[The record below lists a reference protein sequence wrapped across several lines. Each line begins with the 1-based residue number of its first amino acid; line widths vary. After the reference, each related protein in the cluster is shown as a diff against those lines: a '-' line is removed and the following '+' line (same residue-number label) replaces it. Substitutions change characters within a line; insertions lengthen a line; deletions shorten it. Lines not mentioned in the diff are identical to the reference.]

1 MLRKY
6 RFRTL
11 AAVVA
16 ALLSVSP
23 ELDLTVSPSSE
34 GTAVAQPPQGGGRE
48 GRQGRQGGG
57 GNWNRQ
63 GGNRQ
68 GGGNWNRQ
76 GGPGGNR
83 QGGPGGRFSPE
94 QMIQSMTPERFER
107 LRNNPGFASRMKE
120 MVGADRWAQWERGDF
135 SAGATAAQA
144 AAQAAAAEAGEL
156 VEMAEMTDEEKAAAE
171 ATLNAG
177 TVPKFNA
184 DGEKRYSPE
193 TENEYYS
200 QSMARRDDALVPTA
214 PLALRFYGRFLIGKY
229 DADSNGTLERAEWED
244 KLKGAQAIDLNGDW
258 TLTDQEV
265 LFYLARYASGRTIHN
280 PAPKRPTF
288 VANRVVL
295 DEDKETRIRP
305 ASAPMRRETAD
316 AAAATDKENDNALAE
331 MSDEEVIAMFVE
343 ENKALEDVEDKELLG
358 VLLAEIDSA
367 TRREYAAPP
376 EALKNVPVWFLARD
390 VDGDGQLTL
399 REFAPTLSTPAV
411 AYFGKL
417 DKNGDGLVVP
427 DEVR

>member
-1 MLRKY
+1 
-6 RFRTL
+6 
-11 AAVVA
+11 
-16 ALLSVSP
+16 
-23 ELDLTVSPSSE
+23 
-34 GTAVAQPPQGGGRE
+34 
-48 GRQGRQGGG
+48 
-57 GNWNRQ
+57 
-63 GGNRQ
+63 
-68 GGGNWNRQ
+68 
-76 GGPGGNR
+76 
-83 QGGPGGRFSPE
+83 
-94 QMIQSMTPERFER
+94 MIQSMTAERFER
-107 LRNNPGFASRMKE
+107 LRGNPGFASRMKE

-193 TENEYYS
+193 SENEYYS

-229 DADSNGTLERAEWED
+229 DANANGSLERAEWED
-244 KLKGAQAIDLNGDW
+244 KLQGAQALDLNGDW

-265 LFYLARYASGRTIHN
+265 LFYLARYAAGRTIHN
-280 PAPKRPTF
+280 PAPKRPTY

-316 AAAATDKENDNALAE
+316 AAAATDKQNANALAE

-343 ENKALEDVEDKELLG
+343 ENKALEDVEDQELLG
-358 VLLAEIDSA
+358 VLLTEIDSA

-390 VDGDGQLTL
+390 VNGDGQLTL

>member
-23 ELDLTVSPSSE
+23 EPDFSVSTFSD
-34 GTAVAQPPQGGGRE
+34 GVAVAQPPQGGGRE
-48 GRQGRQGGG
+48 GRQR
-57 GNWNRQ
+57 
-63 GGNRQ
+63 RQ

-76 GGPGGNR
+76 GGNR

-94 QMIQSMTPERFER
+94 QMIANMTPEQFER
-107 LRNNPGFASRMKE
+107 LRNSRFAENAKN

-135 SAGATAAQA
+135 SAGETAAQA
-144 AAQAAAAEAGEL
+144 AEKAAAAASGEL

-184 DGEKRYSPE
+184 DGEKHYSPE
-193 TENEYYS
+193 SENEYYS
-200 QSMARRDDALVPTA
+200 QAIARRDDALVPAA
-214 PLALRFYGRFLIGKY
+214 PLALRFYGRFLIKKY
-229 DADSNGTLERAEWED
+229 DANSNGTLEREEWED
-244 KLKGAQAIDLNGDW
+244 KIVGAQAVDLNGDW
-258 TLTDQEV
+258 TLTDQEL

-280 PAPKRPTF
+280 PAPKRPTY

-316 AAAATDKENDNALAE
+316 AAAATDKENANALAE
-331 MSDEEVIAMFVE
+331 MSDEEALAMFVE
-343 ENKALEDVEDKELLG
+343 ENKALEDIEDQELLG
-358 VLLAEIDSA
+358 VLLTEIDSS

-390 VDGDGQLTL
+390 VNGDGQLTL

-417 DKNGDGLVVP
+417 DKNGDGFVVP

>member
-23 ELDLTVSPSSE
+23 ELDFLVSSSPFD
-34 GTAVAQPPQGGGRE
+34 GAAVVAQPPQGGGRE
-48 GRQGRQGGG
+48 GRQGRPSGGNWNRQGGSRQGGG

-68 GGGNWNRQ
+68 GGRN
-76 GGPGGNR
+76 P
-83 QGGPGGRFSPE
+83 FSPE
-94 QMIQSMTPERFER
+94 QMIQSMTAERFER
-107 LRNNPGFASRMKE
+107 MRNNPAFAERMKD

-135 SAGATAAQA
+135 SAGETAAQA
-144 AAQAAAAEAGEL
+144 AEKAAAAAAGEL

-177 TVPKFNA
+177 TVPNFNA

-193 TENEYYS
+193 SENEYYS
-200 QSMARRDDALVPTA
+200 QAMARRDDALVPAA

-229 DADSNGTLERAEWED
+229 DANATGTLERAEWED
-244 KLKGAQAIDLNGDW
+244 KLSGAHAIDLNGDW
-258 TLTDQEV
+258 ALTDQEL

-280 PAPKRPTF
+280 PAPKRPTY

-295 DEDKETRIRP
+295 EENKEARIRP
-305 ASAPMRRETAD
+305 ASAPLRRETASD
-316 AAAATDKENDNALAE
+316 AAKTDKENANALAE
-331 MSDEEVIAMFVE
+331 MSDEEVVAMFVE
-343 ENKALEDVEDKELLG
+343 ENKALEDIEDEELLG
-358 VLLAEIDSA
+358 VLLSEIDSA

-376 EALKNVPVWFLARD
+376 AALKNVPVWFLARD
-390 VDGDGQLTL
+390 VNGDGQLTL

-411 AYFGKL
+411 AYFGRL
-417 DKNGDGLVVP
+417 DKNGDGFVVP
-427 DEVR
+427 DEAR

>member
-34 GTAVAQPPQGGGRE
+34 GIAVAQPPQGGGRE
-48 GRQGRQGGG
+48 GRGG
-57 GNWNRQ
+57 
-63 GGNRQ
+63 RQ

-76 GGPGGNR
+76 GGGNR
-83 QGGPGGRFSPE
+83 QGGERPSGGNWNRQGGGNRRFSPE
-94 QMIQSMTPERFER
+94 QMIANMTPEQFER
-107 LRNNPGFASRMKE
+107 LRNSRFAENAKN

-156 VEMAEMTDEEKAAAE
+156 TEMAEMTEEEKAAAE

-184 DGEKRYSPE
+184 DGEKRYSPDS
-193 TENEYYS
+193 ENEYYS
-200 QSMARRDDALVPTA
+200 QAMARRDDALVPAA
-214 PLALRFYGRFLIGKY
+214 PLALRFYGRFLIKKY
-229 DADSNGTLERAEWED
+229 DANSNGTLEREEWED
-244 KLKGAQAIDLNGDW
+244 KIVGAQAIDLNGDW

-280 PAPKRPTF
+280 PAPKRPTY

-295 DEDKETRIRP
+295 EEDKETRIRP

-316 AAAATDKENDNALAE
+316 AAAATDKENANALAE
-331 MSDEEVIAMFVE
+331 MSDEEALALFVE
-343 ENKALEDVEDKELLG
+343 ENKALEEIEDQELLG
-358 VLLAEIDSA
+358 VLLTEIDSA
-367 TRREYAAPP
+367 TRREYAASP
-376 EALKNVPVWFLARD
+376 AVLKNVPVWFLARD
-390 VDGDGQLTL
+390 VNGDGQLTL

-417 DKNGDGLVVP
+417 DKNGDGFVVP

>member
-23 ELDLTVSPSSE
+23 EPDFSVSTFSD
-34 GTAVAQPPQGGGRE
+34 GVAVAQPPQGGGPGGRG

-57 GNWNRQ
+57 NW
-63 GGNRQ
+63 NRQ

-76 GGPGGNR
+76 GGR
-83 QGGPGGRFSPE
+83 GPFSPE
-94 QMIQSMTPERFER
+94 QIIQSMTAERFER
-107 LRNNPGFASRMKE
+107 MRNNPAFAERMKD

-135 SAGATAAQA
+135 SAGETAAQA
-144 AAQAAAAEAGEL
+144 AEKAAAAASGEL

-193 TENEYYS
+193 SENEYYS
-200 QSMARRDDALVPTA
+200 QAMARRDDALVPTA
-214 PLALRFYGRFLIGKY
+214 PLALRFYGRYLIGKY
-229 DADSNGTLERAEWED
+229 DADSNGTLERVEWED
-244 KLKGAQAIDLNGDW
+244 KLIGAQAIDLNGDW

-280 PAPKRPTF
+280 PAPKRPTY

-295 DEDKETRIRP
+295 DEENETRIRP
-305 ASAPMRRETAD
+305 ASARLRRETAD
-316 AAAATDKENDNALAE
+316 AAAETDKENANALAE

-343 ENKALEDVEDKELLG
+343 ENKALEDVEDQELLG
-358 VLLAEIDSA
+358 VLLTEIDSS

-390 VDGDGQLTL
+390 VNGDGQLTL

>member
-1 MLRKY
+1 MSRKY

-11 AAVVA
+11 AVVAA

-23 ELDLTVSPSSE
+23 ELDFSVSTPFDGATV
-34 GTAVAQPPQGGGRE
+34 VAQPPQGGGPG
-48 GRQGRQGGG
+48 GRQGR

-63 GGNRQ
+63 GGRQ
-68 GGGNWNRQ
+68 GGS
-76 GGPGGNR
+76 
-83 QGGPGGRFSPE
+83 GGRFSPD
-94 QMIQSMTPERFER
+94 QMIRSMTAERFER
-107 LRNNPGFASRMKE
+107 MRNSPFGARVKE
-120 MVGADRWAQWERGDF
+120 MVGADRWAQWENGDF
-135 SAGATAAQA
+135 SAGETAAAA
-144 AAQAAAAEAGEL
+144 AAQAAAAEAGKL
-156 VEMAEMTDEEKAAAE
+156 VEMTEMTDEEKAAAE

-184 DGEKRYSPE
+184 DDEKRYSPE

-200 QSMARRDDALVPTA
+200 QSMARRDDALVPSA
-214 PLALRFYGRFLIGKY
+214 PLALRFYGRYLIGKY
-229 DADSNGTLERAEWED
+229 DANSNGTLEREEWED
-244 KLKGAQAIDLNGDW
+244 KLAGAQAIDLNGDW

-280 PAPKRPTF
+280 PAPKRPTY

-305 ASAPMRRETAD
+305 ASAPLRRETAD
-316 AAAATDKENDNALAE
+316 VAAETDKENANALAE

-343 ENKALEDVEDKELLG
+343 KNKALEEVEDQELLG
-358 VLLAEIDSA
+358 VLLTEIDSA

>member
-23 ELDLTVSPSSE
+23 EPDFSVSTFSD
-34 GTAVAQPPQGGGRE
+34 GVAVAQPPQGGGPGGRG

-57 GNWNRQ
+57 NW
-63 GGNRQ
+63 NRQ

-76 GGPGGNR
+76 GGR
-83 QGGPGGRFSPE
+83 GPFSPE
-94 QMIQSMTPERFER
+94 QIIQSMTAERFER
-107 LRNNPGFASRMKE
+107 MRNNPAFAERMKD

-135 SAGATAAQA
+135 SAGETAAQA
-144 AAQAAAAEAGEL
+144 AEKAAAAAAGEL

-193 TENEYYS
+193 SENEYYS
-200 QSMARRDDALVPTA
+200 QAMARRDDALVPTA
-214 PLALRFYGRFLIGKY
+214 PLALRFYGRYLIGKY
-229 DADSNGTLERAEWED
+229 DADSNGTLERVEWED
-244 KLKGAQAIDLNGDW
+244 KLIGAQAIDLNGDW

-280 PAPKRPTF
+280 PAPKRPTY

-295 DEDKETRIRP
+295 DEENETRIRP
-305 ASAPMRRETAD
+305 ASARLRRETAD
-316 AAAATDKENDNALAE
+316 AAAETDKENANALAE

-343 ENKALEDVEDKELLG
+343 ENKALEDVEDQELLG
-358 VLLAEIDSA
+358 VLLTEIDSA

-390 VDGDGQLTL
+390 VNGDGQLTL

-417 DKNGDGLVVP
+417 DKNSDGFVVP
-427 DEVR
+427 DEAR

>member
-1 MLRKY
+1 
-6 RFRTL
+6 
-11 AAVVA
+11 
-16 ALLSVSP
+16 
-23 ELDLTVSPSSE
+23 
-34 GTAVAQPPQGGGRE
+34 
-48 GRQGRQGGG
+48 
-57 GNWNRQ
+57 
-63 GGNRQ
+63 
-68 GGGNWNRQ
+68 
-76 GGPGGNR
+76 
-83 QGGPGGRFSPE
+83 
-94 QMIQSMTPERFER
+94 MIANMTPEQFER
-107 LRNNPGFASRMKE
+107 MRNSRFAENMKN

-135 SAGATAAQA
+135 SAGETAAQA
-144 AAQAAAAEAGEL
+144 AEKAAAAAAGEL
-156 VEMAEMTDEEKAAAE
+156 VEMAEMTEEEKAAAE

-193 TENEYYS
+193 SENEYYS
-200 QSMARRDDALVPTA
+200 QAMARRDDALVPAA

-229 DADSNGTLERAEWED
+229 DANSNGTLERSEWED
-244 KLKGAQAIDLNGDW
+244 KLNGAQAIDLNGDW

-280 PAPKRPTF
+280 PAPKRPTY

-295 DEDKETRIRP
+295 DADKETRIRP
-305 ASAPMRRETAD
+305 ASAPLRRETAAV
-316 AAAATDKENDNALAE
+316 AAETDKENANALAE
-331 MSDEEVIAMFVE
+331 MSDEEVIAMFVA
-343 ENKALEDVEDKELLG
+343 ENKALEDVEDQELLG
-358 VLLAEIDSA
+358 VLLTEIDSA

-427 DEVR
+427 DEAR

>member
-1 MLRKY
+1 
-6 RFRTL
+6 
-11 AAVVA
+11 
-16 ALLSVSP
+16 
-23 ELDLTVSPSSE
+23 
-34 GTAVAQPPQGGGRE
+34 
-48 GRQGRQGGG
+48 
-57 GNWNRQ
+57 
-63 GGNRQ
+63 
-68 GGGNWNRQ
+68 
-76 GGPGGNR
+76 
-83 QGGPGGRFSPE
+83 
-94 QMIQSMTPERFER
+94 MTPERFER

-156 VEMAEMTDEEKAAAE
+156 VEMTEMTDEEKAAAE

-184 DGEKRYSPE
+184 DGEKRYSPDS
-193 TENEYYS
+193 ENEYYS
-200 QSMARRDDALVPTA
+200 QAMARRDDALVPSA
-214 PLALRFYGRFLIGKY
+214 PLALRFYGRYLIGKY
-229 DADSNGTLERAEWED
+229 DANSNGTLEREEWED
-244 KLKGAQAIDLNGDW
+244 KLAGAQAIDLNGDW

-280 PAPKRPTF
+280 PAPKRPTY

-305 ASAPMRRETAD
+305 ASAPLRRETAD
-316 AAAATDKENDNALAE
+316 VAAETDKENANALAE

-343 ENKALEDVEDKELLG
+343 KNKALEEVEDQELLG
-358 VLLAEIDSA
+358 VLLTEIDSA

>member
-1 MLRKY
+1 
-6 RFRTL
+6 
-11 AAVVA
+11 
-16 ALLSVSP
+16 
-23 ELDLTVSPSSE
+23 
-34 GTAVAQPPQGGGRE
+34 
-48 GRQGRQGGG
+48 
-57 GNWNRQ
+57 
-63 GGNRQ
+63 
-68 GGGNWNRQ
+68 
-76 GGPGGNR
+76 
-83 QGGPGGRFSPE
+83 
-94 QMIQSMTPERFER
+94 MIASMTPERFER
-107 LRNNPGFASRMKE
+107 MRNSPFGVRMKE
-120 MVGADRWAQWERGDF
+120 MVGADRWAQWENGDF

-156 VEMAEMTDEEKAAAE
+156 VEMAEMTEEEKAAAE

-177 TVPKFNA
+177 TVPNFNA

-200 QSMARRDDALVPTA
+200 QAMARRDDALVSAA

-229 DADSNGTLERAEWED
+229 DANSNGMLEREEWED
-244 KLKGAQAIDLNGDW
+244 KLIGAQAIDLNGDW
-258 TLTDQEV
+258 TLTDQEL

-280 PAPKRPTF
+280 PAPKRSTY

-295 DEDKETRIRP
+295 EEDKETRIRP
-305 ASAPMRRETAD
+305 ASAPLRRETAD
-316 AAAATDKENDNALAE
+316 VAAETDKENANALAE
-331 MSDEEVIAMFVE
+331 MSDEEVVAMFLE
-343 ENKALEDVEDKELLG
+343 ENKALESVEDEELLG
-358 VLLAEIDSA
+358 VLLTEIDSA

-390 VDGDGQLTL
+390 VNGDGQLTL

-417 DKNGDGLVVP
+417 DKNGDGFVVP

>member
-6 RFRTL
+6 RFQTL

-34 GTAVAQPPQGGGRE
+34 GIAVAQPPQGGGRE

-57 GNWNRQ
+57 NWNRQ

-68 GGGNWNRQ
+68 GGNRQ
-76 GGPGGNR
+76 DGNR
-83 QGGPGGRFSPE
+83 QGGRGQFSPE
-94 QMIQSMTPERFER
+94 QMIRDMTPERFER
-107 LRNNPGFASRMKE
+107 MRNSPFGARMKE

-171 ATLNAG
+171 ATLSAG

-193 TENEYYS
+193 SENEYYS
-200 QSMARRDDALVPTA
+200 QSMARRDDALVPSA

-229 DADSNGTLERAEWED
+229 DADANGTLERAEWED
-244 KLKGAQAIDLNGDW
+244 KLIGAQAIDLNGDW

-265 LFYLARYASGRTIHN
+265 LFYLARYAAGRTIHN
-280 PAPKRPTF
+280 PAPKRSTY

-295 DEDKETRIRP
+295 EEDKETRIRP
-305 ASAPMRRETAD
+305 ASARLRRETAD
-316 AAAATDKENDNALAE
+316 VAAETDKENANALAE
-331 MSDEEVIAMFVE
+331 MTDEEVIAMFVE
-343 ENKALEDVEDKELLG
+343 ENKALEDVEDEELLG
-358 VLLAEIDSA
+358 VLLTEIDSA

-376 EALKNVPVWFLARD
+376 AALKNVPVWFLARD
-390 VDGDGQLTL
+390 VNGDGQLTL

-417 DKNGDGLVVP
+417 DKNGDGFVVP

>member
-34 GTAVAQPPQGGGRE
+34 GIAVAQPPQGGGRE
-48 GRQGRQGGG
+48 GRQGRPSG

-68 GGGNWNRQ
+68 GGERPSGGNWNRQ
-76 GGPGGNR
+76 GGGNR
-83 QGGPGGRFSPE
+83 RFSPE
-94 QMIQSMTPERFER
+94 QMIANMTPEQFER
-107 LRNNPGFASRMKE
+107 LRNSRFAENAKN

-156 VEMAEMTDEEKAAAE
+156 TEMAEMTEEEKAAAE

-184 DGEKRYSPE
+184 DGEKRYSPDS
-193 TENEYYS
+193 ENEYYS
-200 QSMARRDDALVPTA
+200 QAMARRDDALVPAA
-214 PLALRFYGRFLIGKY
+214 PLALRFYGRFLIKKY
-229 DADSNGTLERAEWED
+229 DANSNGTLEREEWED
-244 KLKGAQAIDLNGDW
+244 KIVGAQAIDLNGDW

-280 PAPKRPTF
+280 PAPKRPTY

-295 DEDKETRIRP
+295 EEDKETRIRP

-316 AAAATDKENDNALAE
+316 AAAATDKENANALAE
-331 MSDEEVIAMFVE
+331 MSDEEALALFVE
-343 ENKALEDVEDKELLG
+343 ENKALEEIEDQELLG
-358 VLLAEIDSA
+358 VLLTEIDSA
-367 TRREYAAPP
+367 TRREYAASP
-376 EALKNVPVWFLARD
+376 AVLKNVPVWFLARD
-390 VDGDGQLTL
+390 VNGDGQLTL

-417 DKNGDGLVVP
+417 DKNGDGFVVP

>member
-1 MLRKY
+1 MSRKY

-11 AAVVA
+11 AVVAA

-23 ELDLTVSPSSE
+23 ELDFSVSTPFDGTV
-34 GTAVAQPPQGGGRE
+34 VAQPPQRGGRE
-48 GRQGRQGGG
+48 GRQGRQSGG

-68 GGGNWNRQ
+68 G
-76 GGPGGNR
+76 
-83 QGGPGGRFSPE
+83 GGRFSPE

-156 VEMAEMTDEEKAAAE
+156 VEMTEMTDEEKAAAE

-184 DGEKRYSPE
+184 DGEKRYSPDS
-193 TENEYYS
+193 ENEYYS
-200 QSMARRDDALVPTA
+200 QAMARRDDALVPSA
-214 PLALRFYGRFLIGKY
+214 PLALRFYGRYLIGKY
-229 DADSNGTLERAEWED
+229 DANSNGTLEREEWED
-244 KLKGAQAIDLNGDW
+244 KLAGAQAIDLNGDW

-280 PAPKRPTF
+280 PAPKRPTY

-305 ASAPMRRETAD
+305 ASAPLRRETAD
-316 AAAATDKENDNALAE
+316 VAAETDKENANALAE

-343 ENKALEDVEDKELLG
+343 KNKALEEVEDQELLG
-358 VLLAEIDSA
+358 VLLTEIDSA